1 MEEAAGKVKTLS
13 IDNKKDLLKHKG
25 LSIVEL
31 WEVRDAIYKIK
42 PVIKRD
48 FVTEYSNDKQ
58 RYERTLVI
66 YIEKRLNQQ
75 KLAIT
80 EYPNQ
85 ERCQACHHYK
95 FS

>member
-31 WEVRDAIYKIK
+31 WEVRDAINKIK

-58 RYERTLVI
+58 RYEDPSDLHRKAVKSAEAGDNRISQSGAVPGMSSL
-66 YIEKRLNQQ
+66 
-75 KLAIT
+75 
-80 EYPNQ
+80 
-85 ERCQACHHYK
+85 
-95 FS
+95 